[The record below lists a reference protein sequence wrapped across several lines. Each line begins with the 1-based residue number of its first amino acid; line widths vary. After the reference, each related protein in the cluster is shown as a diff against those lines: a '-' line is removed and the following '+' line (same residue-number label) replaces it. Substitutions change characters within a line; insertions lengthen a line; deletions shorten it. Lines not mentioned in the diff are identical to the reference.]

1 MKALKQIN
9 YMDMLIVIVGVGLAA
24 ALRYSMLDFKSV
36 DFLQYTKSWYNT
48 LKAGGFSAFSQNFSN
63 YNVPYLYLLYLVI
76 RFLPNL
82 PAVVATKVPSLI
94 ADFVMAWLTF
104 RVVRLKY
111 TNSPFPMF
119 AAFAVLFAPTIV
131 LNSAFWGQADALYTT
146 ALVACIYLL
155 LIRHDALAIV
165 MFGISIAFKAQGVFL
180 SPLLLALALRR
191 EVSWRYLLLVPAVML
206 LALIPAWLAG
216 HPILDLLSIYPSQAG
231 QYEQLSM
238 HAPSIF
244 SWMPDTG
251 RFYGYFYPAGLFA
264 AVAAALCFAILVY
277 KSKVK
282 ITPSL
287 LVELATISVM
297 LMPFL
302 LPKMHERYFYPA
314 DVFTILL
321 AFYCPR
327 LFLVP
332 IGMSIISYFAYQ
344 PTIFGAEPVSIPI
357 LAVGVLLLLIVLIR
371 DAVLELYPHTS
382 GVPEAVE
389 LGL

>member
-1 MKALKQIN
+1 MKTLKQIN
-9 YMDMLIVIVGVGLAA
+9 YLDVLFVILGIGLAV
-24 ALRYSMLDFKSV
+24 ALRYSMLEFKSV
-36 DFLQYTKSWYNT
+36 DFLKYTKSWYNT

-76 RFLPNL
+76 RFFPNL
-82 PAVVATKVPSLI
+82 PAVIATKIPSLV
-94 ADFVMAWLTF
+94 ADFVMAWLAF
-104 RVVRLKY
+104 QVVRLKY
-111 TNSPFPMF
+111 INSPFPMF

-146 ALVACIYLL
+146 ALVACICLL
-155 LIRHDALAIV
+155 LIRKEALAII

-180 SPLLLALALRR
+180 SPLLLALVLRR
-191 EVSWRYLLLVPAVML
+191 EVHWRYLLLAPAIML

-216 HPILDLLSIYPSQAG
+216 HSILDLLSIYPSQAG
-231 QYEQLSM
+231 QYDQLSM
-238 HAPSIF
+238 HAPSVF

-264 AVAAALCFAILVY
+264 AAAAALCLAILVY

-282 ITPSL
+282 LTPSL
-287 LVELATISVM
+287 LIELATISVM

-321 AFYCPR
+321 AFYYPG

-344 PTIFGAEPVSIPI
+344 PTIFESEPVSIAI

-371 DAVLELYPHTS
+371 DAVLQLYPHPS
-382 GVPEAVE
+382 EGPEKKD
-389 LGL
+389 